1 MGNGA
6 IGIVSSNQPFRV
18 KDSVLAG
25 AYDKYGR
32 GRVDNIITTFNGIN
46 LELEV
51 NGGGYSHTNFV
62 Q

>member
-6 IGIVSSNQPFRV
+6 IGLVSSKQPYTV

-32 GRVDNIITTFNGIN
+32 GRVDNIITTVNGID
-46 LELEV
+46 LDIEV
-51 NGGGYSHTNFV
+51 NGKRFS
-62 Q
+62 